1 MLNPAKGTEMIIFG
15 AVILGMMAGAIVSWS
30 LTSRHYQAKLEY
42 LYARNRA
49 LSIRASR
56 GN

>member
-1 MLNPAKGTEMIIFG
+1 MIAISV
-15 AVILGMMAGAIVSWS
+15 AVLGMISGALLSWA
-30 LTSRHYQAKLEY
+30 LTARHYQAKLEY

-49 LSIRASR
+49 LSIRATR

>member
-1 MLNPAKGTEMIIFG
+1 MIIFG
-15 AVILGMMAGAIVSWS
+15 AVILGMFSGAVVAWA

-42 LYARNRA
+42 VYARNRA

-56 GN
+56 GM

>member
-1 MLNPAKGTEMIIFG
+1 MIAISVAVLGIISG
-15 AVILGMMAGAIVSWS
+15 ALVAWA
-30 LTSRHYQAKLEY
+30 LTARHYQAKLEY